1 MGTAAAAGVSALCW
15 RRGREKTRQLCS
27 SVSVLRNM
35 RIDSLTLLTFTV
47 SVTQNRYTPTGR
59 AFSGLIFRE
68 QRD

>member
-15 RRGREKTRQLCS
+15 RQGRVKTRQLCS

-47 SVTQNRYTPTGR
+47 SVTQNRYTPNRT
-59 AFSGLIFRE
+59 FSGLIFRE